1 MKKILI
7 MCLSDPSGD
16 PRPKRFIEYF
26 NSKNYQIFLVSHEL
40 KNKKLNIQEHF
51 LIDNKNNILNNKL
64 LRYLFLS
71 YTFLIRYFFPV
82 NKYLNYL
89 SNLRYNLNS
98 IDSKLRK
105 LHFDLILV
113 EDLQLLP
120 LSMEICQSTPVVFD
134 VREYYPA
141 QGEDSIIFN
150 IFEKKERIRLCNLY
164 LKNCNLLFTV
174 SQGLVDQYKKN
185 FDVDM
190 HLLLSV
196 PYFRDIKVKDNLDD
210 KIKMVHHGFA
220 NHNRKIENMIK
231 IVRGLDKRF
240 SLDLYLTGNDEYIK
254 ILKDFSGNDSRIQFY
269 EPIPFENIIDVLS
282 SYDIGFFYVEPT
294 TFNLSRCL
302 PNKFFE
308 FIQARIMIAV
318 GPTPDMSELILKYDC
333 GIISK
338 EFSINSMIDSLNKL
352 NKYEILRM
360 KNNANIAANDLNF
373 ENQIIKL
380 DYLFDNLFAKELN

>member
-1 MKKILI
+1 
-7 MCLSDPSGD
+7 
-16 PRPKRFIEYF
+16 
-26 NSKNYQIFLVSHEL
+26 L
-40 KNKKLNIQEHF
+40 KNKNLNIQEHF
-51 LIDNKNNILNNKL
+51 SIDNKNNFLNNKL
-64 LRYLFLS
+64 LRYLFLF
-71 YTFLIRYFFPV
+71 YTFFIRYFFPV

-120 LSMEICQSTPVVFD
+120 LSMEIRQSTPVVFD

-164 LKNCNLLFTV
+164 LKNCDLLFTV

-210 KIKMVHHGFA
+210 KIKLVHHGFA

-231 IVRGLDKRF
+231 IA
-240 SLDLYLTGNDEYIK
+240 SLRSDLRTFVQPIK
-254 ILKDFSGNDSRIQFY
+254 ITNQSR
-269 EPIPFENIIDVLS
+269 PK
-282 SYDIGFFYVEPT
+282 
-294 TFNLSRCL
+294 R
-302 PNKFFE
+302 
-308 FIQARIMIAV
+308 
-318 GPTPDMSELILKYDC
+318 
-333 GIISK
+333 
-338 EFSINSMIDSLNKL
+338 
-352 NKYEILRM
+352 
-360 KNNANIAANDLNF
+360 
-373 ENQIIKL
+373 
-380 DYLFDNLFAKELN
+380 

>member
-1 MKKILI
+1 
-7 MCLSDPSGD
+7 
-16 PRPKRFIEYF
+16 
-26 NSKNYQIFLVSHEL
+26 
-40 KNKKLNIQEHF
+40 
-51 LIDNKNNILNNKL
+51 
-64 LRYLFLS
+64 
-71 YTFLIRYFFPV
+71 
-82 NKYLNYL
+82 
-89 SNLRYNLNS
+89 
-98 IDSKLRK
+98 
-105 LHFDLILV
+105 V

-210 KIKMVHHGFA
+210 KIVKS
-220 NHNRKIENMIK
+220 
-231 IVRGLDKRF
+231 LDKRF

-318 GPTPDMSELILKYDC
+318 GPTPDMSEFILKYDC
-333 GIISK
+333 GIISQ
-338 EFSINSMIDSLNKL
+338 EFSINAMIDSLNKL